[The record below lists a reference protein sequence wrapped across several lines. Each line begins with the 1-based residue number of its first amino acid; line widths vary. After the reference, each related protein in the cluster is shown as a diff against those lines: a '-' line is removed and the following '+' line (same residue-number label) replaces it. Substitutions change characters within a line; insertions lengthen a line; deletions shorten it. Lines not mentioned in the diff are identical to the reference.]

1 MSVINQALKRQF
13 EQEYS
18 GSTVNLATGGTP
30 AALEAL
36 INGEIDLAAVGRP
49 LTQQERSQGLVEVP
63 ISREKIAIVVGPDN
77 PFQGNLSFEQF
88 ARIFRGEITNWSE
101 IGGQLGPIR
110 FVDRP
115 DLSDTRQ
122 SLSNYQV
129 FRVAPFETGANAVQ
143 TQQDDTAAIVQEL
156 GADGIS
162 YAIASQVLDQDN
174 VRVIS
179 MHNTLPDDPRYP
191 FSQPRG
197 YVYYQTPSPAVQA
210 FLGYATSTEG
220 QAAVADAKQTEAE
233 AVATGDS
240 LDSTIASG
248 EVEATSPNGSAIARG
263 NADGTVQLF
272 DAQGNP
278 TGEPFQV
285 AAGAVSA
292 IAFNP
297 DGTELVTGSADGVVQ
312 KWDLQGTAIGE
323 PFTGHEGAVTA
334 VAFNSDGTSIISS
347 SADNPELISLE
358 GNLVAEEGAI
368 ANADNTEGASAGDA
382 TNADAAIPVWGWL
395 VPLVLLGLLLGWLFR
410 KRATSG
416 AVAVSPAAPPAPLAP
431 AASVPGAASA
441 VSASPSLAGSGTHSA
456 PVADAT
462 AANATPIA
470 GSALTRGAAAVGSS
484 PLSDRPDAIPE
495 YQALYNRGMVLAESG
510 LYEEAIASFDRAI
523 EAKPDFFAAWAS
535 KGDALLSVDRPEEA
549 IASFDQAIELSTAS
563 TAVLA
568 AGLGGTA
575 LAATWAG
582 KGNALANL
590 GRAEEAIASFDQ
602 ALAIEP
608 TYAEAQASRNALIAS
623 LSTATPP
630 SIQAGPSLESFPSL
644 ADTDS
649 VLAETP
655 LVESA
660 ADTASADAASAN
672 PLEETSAEDIPQV
685 RTQIGGAVLAAG
697 TAAWSAMSGDRI
709 QTDKMQSNVE
719 AAKFDVGQTDEVES
733 LAAVDEDLNDL
744 PEGYGESRIVLMP
757 RDPQWAYAYWDIPAE
772 HKEELRQ
779 QGGSYL
785 ALRLY
790 DVTDID
796 LNHQNP
802 HSLQQFGCEEMARD
816 WYLPIPVSD
825 RDYLV
830 EIGYTTN
837 SGDWLML
844 ARSASTRIPPI
855 YPSDWFEDQFL
866 TLPWDEDLR
875 GKTFLTLIPPPKQ
888 DESTGESTLYNTLF
902 GLAQSAESMRIAG
915 SLFGSMQQVPQQA
928 ISSYIFP
935 SGAALWA
942 LPTLSGVG
950 MSGIG
955 MSGAGFPASIPPI
968 RPRKFWLVADAELIV
983 YGATE
988 PDATVTIDGQPIQLN
1003 PDGTFRFQMS
1013 FQDGMI
1019 HYPIIAVAVDGE
1031 QSRSIHMEFER
1042 ETPERHTNTK
1052 DDATDE
1058 WLE

>member
-1 MSVINQALKRQF
+1 MLKRKDTSVVTLALLLTFAPVSSVLAAYTLSPVRDELWVQAPTAPGAFPLPSAVPAGTTVRIDGSSSMSVINQALRQQF

-77 PFQGNLSFEQF
+77 PFQGNLTFEQF

-101 IGGQLGPIR
+101 VGGQPGPIR

-129 FRVAPFETGANAVQ
+129 FRVAPFETGASAVQ
-143 TQQDDTAAIVQEL
+143 TQQDDTAAIVQAL
-156 GADGIS
+156 GADGVS

-197 YVYYQTPSPAVQA
+197 YVYYQTPSPVVQA

-240 LDSTIASG
+240 LDSTTASG
-248 EVEATSPNGSAIARG
+248 EVEATSPDGSTIARG

-278 TGEPFQV
+278 TGEPFRV
-285 AAGAVSA
+285 ADGAVSA

-312 KWDLQGTAIGE
+312 RWDLQGSAIGE
-323 PFTGHEGAVTA
+323 PFTGHTGAVTA
-334 VAFNSDGTSIISS
+334 VAFNPGGTSIISS
-347 SADNPELISLE
+347 SADNPELISDLA

-368 ANADNTEGASAGDA
+368 ANADNTNADNTEGAGDA
-382 TNADAAIPVWGWL
+382 TNADAASPVWWWL
-395 VPLVLLGLLLGWLFR
+395 LPLVLLGVLLGWLFR

-416 AVAVSPAAPPAPLAP
+416 AVAVSPAAPAPLTP
-431 AASVPGAASA
+431 AASVPGAASG
-441 VSASPSLAGSGTHSA
+441 VASPSLAGSGTHSA
-456 PVADAT
+456 SGEDPTAASP

-470 GSALTRGAAAVGSS
+470 GALTSGAAAAVGSS

-549 IASFDQAIELSTAS
+549 IASFDQAIDLSTAS

-590 GRAEEAIASFDQ
+590 GRAEEAIASFDK
-602 ALAIEP
+602 ALEIEP
-608 TYAEAQASRNALIAS
+608 AYAEAQASRNAL
-623 LSTATPP
+623 
-630 SIQAGPSLESFPSL
+630 
-644 ADTDS
+644 
-649 VLAETP
+649 
-655 LVESA
+655 
-660 ADTASADAASAN
+660 
-672 PLEETSAEDIPQV
+672 
-685 RTQIGGAVLAAG
+685 
-697 TAAWSAMSGDRI
+697 
-709 QTDKMQSNVE
+709 
-719 AAKFDVGQTDEVES
+719 
-733 LAAVDEDLNDL
+733 
-744 PEGYGESRIVLMP
+744 
-757 RDPQWAYAYWDIPAE
+757 
-772 HKEELRQ
+772 
-779 QGGSYL
+779 
-785 ALRLY
+785 
-790 DVTDID
+790 
-796 LNHQNP
+796 
-802 HSLQQFGCEEMARD
+802 
-816 WYLPIPVSD
+816 
-825 RDYLV
+825 
-830 EIGYTTN
+830 
-837 SGDWLML
+837 
-844 ARSASTRIPPI
+844 TR
-855 YPSDWFEDQFL
+855 
-866 TLPWDEDLR
+866 
-875 GKTFLTLIPPPKQ
+875 
-888 DESTGESTLYNTLF
+888 
-902 GLAQSAESMRIAG
+902 
-915 SLFGSMQQVPQQA
+915 
-928 ISSYIFP
+928 
-935 SGAALWA
+935 
-942 LPTLSGVG
+942 
-950 MSGIG
+950 
-955 MSGAGFPASIPPI
+955 
-968 RPRKFWLVADAELIV
+968 
-983 YGATE
+983 
-988 PDATVTIDGQPIQLN
+988 
-1003 PDGTFRFQMS
+1003 
-1013 FQDGMI
+1013 
-1019 HYPIIAVAVDGE
+1019 
-1031 QSRSIHMEFER
+1031 
-1042 ETPERHTNTK
+1042 
-1052 DDATDE
+1052 
-1058 WLE
+1058 